1 MIDNSRTRRTLRP
14 PKRLCA
20 ALLAAGLLAAGLLA
34 AGCGGEEAGAQGE
47 EAETRQDAKV
57 GENASVADVSPV
69 AEVARKIEPSVV
81 QVNVSSIQTS
91 PYGPQEAQGL
101 GSGVIYREDGYIVT
115 NNHVVEGADTV
126 NVAFA
131 DGSVEKGEV
140 VGGDPYTDIAV
151 VKVDRGGLPA
161 AGFGDSGDLVVGQL
175 AVAAGS
181 PSGFQSTVTAGVIS
195 GLNREIPPEITG
207 GSQQTALVDL
217 IQTDAAISPG
227 SSGGALVD
235 RNGDVVG
242 INAAYLPPA
251 QTGAVNLGFAIPS
264 ATATDVA
271 DQIIEDGRAEHPYVG
286 VSLVDLTPEAARR
299 FDASVESGA
308 IVTGVDPD
316 GPASDAGIEPG
327 GIVTAVEGEKI
338 TNTGDLLAALRG
350 YDPGDS
356 VELTV
361 AGNGEAREFTVELEE
376 KG

>member
-1 MIDNSRTRRTLRP
+1 MRHKPLKPLLATLAM
-14 PKRLCA
+14 L
-20 ALLAAGLLAAGLLA
+20 ALLV
-34 AGCGGEEAGAQGE
+34 AGCSADEEAAKDGPKGNEAVAAEPSPAE
-47 EAETRQDAKV
+47 ETV
-57 GENASVADVSPV
+57 WPV
-69 AEVARKIEPSVV
+69 AEVAGRIEPSVV
-81 QVNVSSIQTS
+81 QVNVSSIQTT
-91 PYGPQEAQGL
+91 PYGPREAQGL
-101 GSGVIYREDGYIVT
+101 GSGVVYREDGYIIT
-115 NNHVVEGADTV
+115 NNHVVAGADTV

-131 DGSVEKGEV
+131 DGSVEKGKV

-151 VKVDRGGLPA
+151 VKVDRGNLPA
-161 AGFGDSGDLVVGQL
+161 AGFGDSRDLVVGQL

-207 GSQQTALVDL
+207 GLQQTSLVDL

-235 RNGDVVG
+235 QDAKVIG
-242 INAAYLPPA
+242 INVAYLPPV

-286 VSLVDLTPEAARR
+286 VSLVDLTPEIARR
-299 FDASVESGA
+299 FDVSVESGA
-308 IVTGVDPD
+308 IITGVDPD

-327 GIVTAVEGEKI
+327 GVVTAVQGEK
-338 TNTGDLLAALRG
+338 TTSTGDLLAVLRR

-356 VELTV
+356 VEITV
-361 AGNGEAREFTVELEE
+361 AKDGEAREFAVELEE
-376 KG
+376 KR

>member
-1 MIDNSRTRRTLRP
+1 MTHGRDERRGPRSAG
-14 PKRLCA
+14 RLWVA
-20 ALLAAGLLAAGLLA
+20 VLAAGLLA
-34 AGCGGEEAGAQGE
+34 AGCAGGGAGAQE
-47 EAETRQDAKV
+47 EDAAGQEV
-57 GENASVADVSPV
+57 PAGDVSPV
-69 AEVARKIEPSVV
+69 AEVARRIEPSVV

-91 PYGPQEAQGL
+91 PYGPQEAEGL
-101 GSGVIYREDGYIVT
+101 GSGVVYREDGYIIT
-115 NNHVVEGADTV
+115 NNHVIDGADTV

-151 VKVDRGGLPA
+151 VKVGRGDLPEA
-161 AGFGDSGDLVVGQL
+161 EFDDSGDLVVGQL

-181 PSGFQSTVTAGVIS
+181 PSGFQSTVTSGIIS

-207 GSQQTALVDL
+207 GFQQSALVDL
-217 IQTDAAISPG
+217 VQTDAAISPG

-235 RNGDVVG
+235 RTGSVIG
-242 INAAYLPPA
+242 INVAYLPPA

-271 DQIIEDGRAEHPYVG
+271 DAIIEDGRAEHPYVG
-286 VSLVDLTPEAARR
+286 VSLVDLTPEIARR
-299 FDASVESGA
+299 FDVSVESGA

-327 GIVTAVEGEKI
+327 GVVTAVEGEKV
-338 TNTGDLLAALRG
+338 TSSGDLLAALRG
-350 YDPGDS
+350 YDPGDA

-361 AGNGEAREFTVELEE
+361 AGDGEAREFTVELEE
-376 KG
+376 RR

>member
-1 MIDNSRTRRTLRP
+1 MTGKTAEKFRTS
-14 PKRLCA
+14 A
-20 ALLAAGLLAAGLLA
+20 ALKALLGILILSASLA
-34 AGCGGEEAGAQGE
+34 AGCSAGEGNGGGAQEGE
-47 EAETRQDAKV
+47 DLAGGAPPGGD
-57 GENASVADVSPV
+57 GWPVADV
-69 AEVARKIEPSVV
+69 AREIEPSVV
-81 QVNVSSIQTS
+81 QVNVSSIRTS

-115 NNHVVEGADTV
+115 NNHVVAGADTV

-140 VGGDPYTDIAV
+140 VGGDTYTDIAV
-151 VKVDRGGLPA
+151 VKVDRDGLPA

-181 PSGFQSTVTAGVIS
+181 PSGFQSTVTSGIIS
-195 GLNREIPPEITG
+195 GLNREIPPQITG
-207 GSQQTALVDL
+207 GAQQSALVDL

-242 INAAYLPPA
+242 INVAYLPPA

-271 DQIIEDGRAEHPYVG
+271 DAIIEDGRAEHPYVG
-286 VSLVDLTPEAARR
+286 VSLVDLTPEIARR

-308 IVTGVDPD
+308 IITGVDPD

-327 GIVTAVEGEKI
+327 SVVTAVEGEKV
-338 TNTGDLLAALRG
+338 TGSGDLLAALRG
-350 YDPGDS
+350 YDPGDP

-361 AGNGEAREFTVELEE
+361 AGNGQAREFTIELEE
-376 KG
+376 MG

>member
-1 MIDNSRTRRTLRP
+1 MSHARSKGRTPGL
-14 PKRLCA
+14 LCA
-20 ALLAAGLLAAGLLA
+20 ALLAAGLLAAG
-34 AGCGGEEAGAQGE
+34 CGSEGSGAQADDAQ
-47 EAETRQDAKV
+47 AEPAVQA
-57 GENASVADVSPV
+57 GDVSPV
-69 AEVARKIEPSVV
+69 AEVARRIEPSVV

-91 PYGPQEAQGL
+91 PYGPQEAEGL
-101 GSGVIYREDGYIVT
+101 GSGVVYREDGYIIT
-115 NNHVVEGADTV
+115 NNHVVAGADTV

-151 VKVDRGGLPA
+151 VRVDRGNLPA
-161 AGFGDSGDLVVGQL
+161 ADFADSGDLVVGQL

-181 PSGFQSTVTAGVIS
+181 PSGFQSTVTSGIIS

-207 GSQQTALVDL
+207 GPQQTSLVDL

-235 RNGDVVG
+235 QTGSVIG
-242 INAAYLPPA
+242 INVAYLPPA
-251 QTGAVNLGFAIPS
+251 ETGAVNLGFAIPA

-271 DQIIEDGRAEHPYVG
+271 DAIIEDGQAEHPYVG
-286 VSLVDLTPEAARR
+286 VSLVDLTPEIARR
-299 FDASVESGA
+299 FDVSVESGA

-327 GIVTAVEGEKI
+327 GVVTAVEGEKI
-338 TNTGDLLAALRG
+338 TGSGDLLAVLRG
-350 YDPGDS
+350 YDPGDP

-361 AGNGEAREFTVELEE
+361 AKDGEAREFTVELEE
-376 KG
+376 IG